1 MTDERGHARPP
12 EGGPETVAEAEV
24 DEEFSEM
31 EVDAPRVGIVMG
43 SKSDMAAME
52 AAAKEL
58 EQRGIG
64 HEVRVMSA
72 HRDPDVV
79 ADYARNAR
87 MRGLRVIIAG
97 AGLSAALPG
106 VVAAHTPLPV
116 IGVPLTSSKSVAG
129 GLDALLS
136 IAQMPP
142 GVPVACVG
150 VDNAR
155 NAAVLAARI
164 LDS

>member
-1 MTDERGHARPP
+1 MTEERGHARPA
-12 EGGPETVAEAEV
+12 EGGPEALAEAEV
-24 DEEFSEM
+24 EEEFSEM

-43 SKSDMAAME
+43 SKSDLPAME
-52 AAAKEL
+52 SAAKEL

-79 ADYARNAR
+79 ADYARNAK

-106 VVAAHTPLPV
+106 VVAAHTQLPV

-164 LDS
+164 LEA

>member
-1 MTDERGHARPP
+1 VTEQPAPP
-12 EGGPETVAEAEV
+12 ETLTEV
-24 DEEFSEM
+24 ESEFEELA
-31 EVDAPRVGIVMG
+31 VDAPLVGIVMG
-43 SKSDMAAME
+43 SKSDMAEME
-52 AAAKEL
+52 KAGKEL
-58 EQRGIG
+58 EERGIRY
-64 HEVRVMSA
+64 EIRVMSA

-79 ADYARNAR
+79 ADYARNAH

-106 VVAAHTPLPV
+106 VCAAHTDLPV
-116 IGVPLTSSKSVAG
+116 VGVPLTSKNSAAG
-129 GLDALLS
+129 GLDALLA

-150 VDNAR
+150 LNSAR

-164 LDS
+164 LGT